1 MIKTSAKGNKYS
13 FVEVAN
19 AQNKANAHKFLTK
32 IEKPK

>member
-19 AQNKANAHKFLTK
+19 AHKFLTK